1 MKLRILAVGDVVGV
15 PGLAFLTENL
25 KALKAEKQIDF
36 AVVNGENANKV

>member
-25 KALKAEKQIDF
+25 KALKAGMEYS
-36 AVVNGENANKV
+36 GS